1 MSVTVVAIVGS
12 YRKGKTID
20 SVVSAALQGAE
31 DAGAGTKKI
40 CLLDMRIEF
49 CSNCRTCMQEKGGPT
64 RGKCVHNDDM
74 DGILEQIDRA
84 DAVILAAPVN
94 VGNVTAIMKQFVE
107 RLAPYAYWPWGEA
120 PSPAPRIRRRRKK
133 AVIIT
138 SSACPAF
145 IGKVVYRSTLGLL
158 KTASRFIGAD
168 VTKSLYFGLAAG
180 KEDSQLSD
188 KAMLKARK
196 VGRKLALSVQTKWK

>member
-1 MSVTVVAIVGS
+1 MSVTVVGIVGS
-12 YRKGKTID
+12 YRKGKIID
-20 SVVSAALQGAE
+20 SAVSAVLEGAE
-31 DAGAGTKKI
+31 DAGARTKKI
-40 CLLDMRIEF
+40 YLLDMRIEF
-49 CSNCRTCMQEKGGPT
+49 CLNCRTCMQEKGGPT

-84 DAVILAAPVN
+84 DAIVLAAPIN
-94 VGNVTAIMKQFVE
+94 VGNVTAIMKRFVE
-107 RLAPYAYWPWGEA
+107 RLAPYAYWPWGQA

-145 IGKVVYRSTLGLL
+145 VGRIMFRSTLGLL
-158 KTASRFIGAD
+158 KTAAKFIGAD

-180 KEDSQLSD
+180 KEDSQLPD
-188 KAMLKARK
+188 KTLLKARK
-196 VGRKLALSVQTKWK
+196 VGRKLALSTQQQWK

>member
-1 MSVTVVAIVGS
+1 MSVTVIAIVGS

-20 SVVSAALQGAE
+20 SAVSAVLEGAE
-31 DAGAGTKKI
+31 DVGARTKKI
-40 CLLDMRIEF
+40 FLLDMSIEF
-49 CSNCRTCMQEKGGPT
+49 CSNCRTCMQEQGGPT

-84 DAVILAAPVN
+84 DAVVLAAPIN
-94 VGNVTAIMKQFVE
+94 VGNVTAIMKRFVE

-120 PSPAPRIRRRRKK
+120 PSPAPRIKRRRKK

-138 SSACPAF
+138 SSACPSF
-145 IGKVVYRSTLGLL
+145 IGKVVYRSTQNLL
-158 KTASRFIGAD
+158 KTAAKFIGAD
-168 VTKSLYFGLAAG
+168 ITKSLYFGLAAG

-188 KAMLKARK
+188 RAMLNARK
-196 VGRKLALSVQTKWK
+196 IGRKLALSVQQKWK